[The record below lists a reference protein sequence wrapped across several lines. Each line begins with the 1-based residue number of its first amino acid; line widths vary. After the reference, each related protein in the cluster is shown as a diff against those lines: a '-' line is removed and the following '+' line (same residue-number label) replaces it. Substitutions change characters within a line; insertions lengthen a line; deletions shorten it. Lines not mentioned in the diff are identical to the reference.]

1 MFANIENPP
10 ETVNVTFQQNDFM
23 NICPISMTLVVVSV
37 GLWNFKFDGQKLVI
51 FYD

>member
-10 ETVNVTFQQNDFM
+10 ETVNVTFEQNDFM

-37 GLWNFKFDGQKLVI
+37 GLWNFKFGGQKLVI